1 MTVNVRQRAAA
12 VGAFLI
18 ERHKAVFR
26 NARDEDLEFAFA
38 VYDFEGAPG
47 LLQFWHAGQVDDH
60 RVLFKLNGIR
70 RRFGKRATI
79 PRGAGQARTRR
90 AAE

>member
-1 MTVNVRQRAAA
+1 MAVDVGKRAAA

-18 ERHKAVFR
+18 ERHKAISS

-38 VYDFEGAPG
+38 VYDFEGAAGPP
-47 LLQFWHAGQVDDH
+47 QVWYAGQVDH
-60 RVLFKLNGIR
+60 QRVFFNLNGIG